1 MPIVHYNITR
11 DQTEAEMQVID
22 VDSLAV
28 VGLDCEWAENDK
40 RSHDT
45 LPVDG

>member
-1 MPIVHYNITR
+1 MVHNDITR
-11 DQTEAEMQVID
+11 DQTEADMQVID

-45 LPVDG
+45 LPNAG